1 MAQIRIPCLVA
12 KSNKAGIV
20 SWYWQPSATL
30 AKAGWKP
37 LTLGK
42 DEGAA
47 ITAART
53 RNAEI
58 DDWKNGGAK
67 PRDVKKREKTGTF
80 AHLLARYE
88 REVIDGKDGADNFI
102 IARSTARTYRTS
114 MKRLAAWAGD
124 YPIAYI
130 TPLRVKNLRK
140 ALMDPKTGVG
150 HHAAHQCLKQGRQV
164 FSFAESEDII
174 GKGSNPFAN
183 FNLAAPPPRDVIWS
197 PAAREAMI
205 FAAYDHGMPSMAL
218 AIMLGFATGQREQD
232 YLAMGHRQYV
242 VIPEHKMQPEDWRTL
257 QALSPDGI
265 VRGIRLRQHKT
276 KAWVEVPVTGLV
288 RWAIESNIA
297 TAAGRGAT
305 TVLLD
310 DTRQPDEPVATATAA
325 TYHGQAGQTRFQRDF
340 AEIREWAVATATG
353 ESDED
358 LAEELAGIEYR
369 DLRRTCVVYLG
380 ELGLDAHLIT
390 GITGH
395 DIDETQRIL
404 KTYMPRTT
412 ARAARAIAIASVRQA
427 KDDDHRKEQAG

>member
-1 MAQIRIPCLVA
+1 MAQIHIPCLVG
-12 KSNKAGIV
+12 KKNKGGIT

-30 AKAGWKP
+30 ARAGWKP

-42 DEGAA
+42 DESAA
-47 ITAART
+47 ITTARK
-53 RNAEI
+53 RNAEVEN
-58 DDWKNGGAK
+58 WKSGGAK
-67 PRDVKKREKTGTF
+67 PVEVKKREQTGTF
-80 AHLLARYE
+80 AALLARYE
-88 REVIDGKDGADNFI
+88 REVIDGRDAAGNWI

-114 MKRLAAWAGD
+114 MKRLAAWAGE
-124 YPIAYI
+124 YPVAYI
-130 TPLRVKNLRK
+130 TPQRVKNLRK
-140 ALMDPKTGVG
+140 AMMDPKTGVG

-164 FSFAESEDII
+164 FAFAESEDITA
-174 GKGSNPFAN
+174 KGSNPFAN

-197 PAAREAMI
+197 PPVREAMI
-205 FAAYDHGMPSMAL
+205 FAAYDQGQPSMAL

-232 YLAMGHRQYV
+232 YLAMGQRQYV

-257 QALSPDGI
+257 QAMSPDGV

-288 RWAIESNIA
+288 RWAIEANIA
-297 TAAGRGAT
+297 TATARGAT

-310 DTRQPDEPVATATAA
+310 DTRQPTEAGATAA
-325 TYHGQAGQTRFQRDF
+325 TYHGAAGQTRFQRDF
-340 AEIREWAVATATG
+340 AEIREWAIATATG
-353 ESDED
+353 EGDTD
-358 LAEELAGIEYR
+358 LADELATIEYR

-412 ARAARAIAIASVRQA
+412 ARAARAIALASVRQA
-427 KDDDHRKEQAG
+427 KDETHRQEQAG